1 MDKYNLLSNNMKQV
15 ADMKDLRK
23 MDFDMVE
30 ENFFIK
36 MEVIMMA
43 NGKRIKCM
51 DGENYFI
58 KEVSLLTKVI
68 GHTIS
73 FMDMVKFITIIHK
86 N

>member
-1 MDKYNLLSNNMKQV
+1 MKQA
-15 ADMKDLRK
+15 ADTKDLRK

-30 ENFFIK
+30 ENFSIR
-36 MEVIMMA
+36 MEAIMMV

-58 KEVSLLTKVI
+58 KEVSLLTKEI

-73 FMDMVKFITIIHK
+73 FMDTVKFITIIHK